1 MAAASRRHRTR
12 ELTGR
17 EPTRLPEGSG
27 MSSEQRVSQESPAR
41 NYLDPHSVSAA
52 LGIDHPIRWNKGHLV
67 PLR

>member
-1 MAAASRRHRTR
+1 
-12 ELTGR
+12 
-17 EPTRLPEGSG
+17 